1 MHRAE
6 EGIFELLG
14 LTTPEERQEWEE
26 RQELEERSK
35 MTHTVILSSL
45 EVRTILGWLGKQANL
60 ELVYRASRDGW
71 RTTDFYSKYDN
82 QGATVTVIKVRA
94 VMSWAVTWT

>member
-1 MHRAE
+1 
-6 EGIFELLG
+6 
-14 LTTPEERQEWEE
+14 
-26 RQELEERSK
+26 

-45 EVRTILGWLGKQANL
+45 KVRTILGWLGKQANL

-71 RTTDFYSKYDN
+71 RTTDFHSKYDK